1 MKQASIFKRLLC
13 MVLAVMIVA
22 GCSVPGYAVSGH
34 DHHDHHDHG
43 DESHV
48 QSVDFT
54 RVDNSEVSV
63 NMAGSGRTEITG
75 EEPYADTDVVR
86 ASIILSKTPT
96 IRAGFAADSIA
107 SNKAAVSYRDSL
119 KRDQADMIARIE
131 KATRSELDV
140 VWNLTLI
147 ANLISVDVEYGQ
159 IKTIEKLPGVKAVVL
174 ENQYLP
180 CETEEGTVA
189 PNMAT
194 SGAQIGTA
202 PVWAAGYTGAG
213 MRIAVI
219 DTGIDTDHQSLN
231 PVAYAYSLAQLAA
244 AKGVDADSFIAGLD
258 LLDAEEIA
266 RVADDLNVT
275 VDPEAA
281 FVSDKIAFAYNY
293 RDHDYDV
300 THDNDEEGDHGS
312 HVAGIATANSW
323 LYNSAT
329 GNFGKAMDYAFMQ
342 GVAPDAQLLAMKV
355 FGKNGSPYDSDFFAA
370 IEDAIVLGADS
381 INLSLGST
389 APGRGHH
396 SNTEF
401 QKIMDGLTESGVVVA
416 ISAGNSGYWAEDA
429 ANGGY
434 LYSTDVSMDT
444 LGQPGAFT
452 NSLCVASVEN
462 DGMVGYYFTVG
473 GETIVY
479 IEELFEETAMKS
491 LTTLAGEQE
500 YVFIDGVGKREDWA
514 AVADLLPGKVAIC
527 SRGETNFVEKAQLA
541 VEYGAIA
548 VMIYNNVNGIIYLD
562 MREYTE
568 EAPVVFVTQ
577 KQSAVIREKSTP
589 VYAQDGSLRCYTGT
603 MTISNTIGKGEFASE
618 YYVMSDFSSWGVTG
632 SLEMKPEITAPG
644 GNIFSLEGLDPSGG
658 AYAIKSGTSM
668 ASPQVAGLSAL
679 LLQYIY
685 ENKLDEKT
693 GMDPRHL
700 AQSLLMSTAEPV
712 LAAKDNY
719 FSILQQGAGLANI
732 NLATNADSYIVMAP
746 GSSNGAEDG
755 KVKVELFDDPR
766 REGRYSASFTVNSL
780 KDEAAELSLYADFF
794 IQAVISDGQYLYM
807 DTVTETAAMDVVW
820 YVNGEA
826 VVPAGLE
833 NMDFNGDGK
842 VSAADGQALLDYATG
857 VITSLHNQSLADVD
871 KDSDIDSHDAYV
883 FLRDLAS
890 VTASL
895 PAGGK
900 TEVKV
905 EFSVTDGLR
914 EMLNEA
920 YPNGT
925 YLMGYLYAETAST
938 DEGVA
943 GTVHSIPVLGFYGS
957 WTESSMFDVGKW
969 ITYATEEDGRIPY
982 IGVTRANDFKVRY
995 AKDPNYHYSFGG
1007 NPLIPD
1013 DVYLPER
1020 DSFNSSDYF
1029 HGIGFVA
1036 IRNADQSRILI
1047 RNETADTVL
1056 LDQKTGAVNM
1066 AYYANEVYGWQN
1078 TNKILETNMSLKNTS
1093 ENDVISVEFTLV
1105 PEYYIDENGVVDW
1118 DALGDGASLSTSFVI
1133 DNTAPELKGV
1143 SVDFLNNTMTIRASD
1158 NRYVAGAGIYNKTG
1172 TRCLASVGAKQD
1184 IEMGETADYT
1194 FSLDGINGKKF
1205 LVQVFD
1211 YAMNVSTYLLEVQLG
1226 EEAAIPDMMAFD
1238 LVQYHWT
1245 SFTKD
1250 FKYDYKVGT
1259 PRLAYADHTY
1269 YAATIAEH
1277 YVFASTSKGELYVMP
1292 EDDLSDITFIVDL
1305 GVILYDM
1312 AYNKADGDIYA
1323 VTETGELIT
1332 IHKLTGQMTRK
1343 GKIGVNTNTLACSPE
1358 GVFYCNELGTG
1369 RVYSFTLETMNNPTL
1384 LMEDPFLTDVDPIT
1398 GADMG
1403 GATGNMGMEYDPNRN
1418 MICWNSHCEVLIGS
1432 YVTFAYYYE
1441 IDPATGEFTRYED
1454 FWHEM
1459 SCLMVPDETGRNDG
1473 WAKPTDKVS
1482 GVKLNK
1488 ASLDVVKGT
1497 TAQLTANVQ
1506 PWTAIDRTVTWI
1518 SANPG
1523 IATVDQNGVV
1533 TGVTPGTTTITA
1545 VSNLDPTKTAS
1556 CKVTVDLL
1564 YVTINGTVVDENGS
1578 SMFYSWDMEKND
1590 TWTPGKP
1597 LSISMTSATWSTGQ
1611 NVFYIMDTTKELVV
1625 HKVDA
1630 DGNVLASAAS
1640 AKGIALWDMA
1650 YSETFST
1657 AEQDMVNSIYYCYLL
1672 SPKDPLALD
1681 AVGFDLSSM
1690 CSYMVGITTM
1700 GTETVEDDAGN
1711 EHEAEHLIMLD
1722 NDGYIWHFWIY
1733 TRYDEFGEPDG
1744 YDALYAINA
1753 TTLNCEFPGD
1763 ETMEHMYTSLM
1774 VGEDGNLYLSTFNGE
1789 TNELYYMVFDEEESK
1804 YIAVKLGDMG
1814 KNVWPA
1820 TITSVTVNGGGSAA
1834 AAKHPAPAYSMTST
1848 VISREELASAAIGGE
1863 VEKTP
1868 YVLNQTERETKLALV
1883 KGGEIGTNAAGTK
1896 ADPIP
1901 LVEGENT
1908 GMSPTTGSD
1917 KYCYFTYT
1925 AGTAGT
1931 VTAFSEGTNWRAKI
1945 YVNDEQVGSSSLYN
1959 PNYDGSTITQEL
1971 NAGDTFLL
1979 QISPYSGYSNVGG
1992 EITVTFHFTGA
2003 GETPPCTHTNV
2014 GGWEYNDTHHWK
2026 TCQCGE
2032 EVSKATHSYTDGVC
2046 VCGKADPNAADPA
2059 CDHANAGAWQYD
2071 DNGHWK
2077 VCADCGEKTDE
2088 GTHSYENGACVC
2100 GKTDPDAGTEPNPSD
2115 TLVLG
2120 ENTGL
2125 ASGTVYTYT
2134 ATQDG
2139 RLEFDFTVKD
2149 SSGAFVYQYSY
2160 GKAARVKILVNGK
2173 HVPNLLDTRVTVAKG
2188 QTVTVEL
2195 VSVDGDSYTGTLNLS
2210 TLAAA
2215 AKLQL
2220 GDNALAK
2227 DTDYSFIATQDG
2239 TLYTSIKVLWCDNV
2253 YCSAA
2258 SLSSSVVFRI
2268 NGAVVTSFDNA
2279 YEVKTGDEITVRLGT
2294 TFDVDASSTFYLS
2307 YEGFYV
2313 HEKGSRGNPY
2323 TLSYAECPT
2332 YSVEIPAGTA
2342 VWYKLSGFG
2351 EDGYLTVEGAN
2362 AYVII
2367 GNSRV
2372 NATNGKLTV
2381 PAYVNMQIGNSGSAP
2396 ATFRFSASITE
2407 GTEMNPEDLTVGTH
2421 PVVLDASE
2429 YYFFDYVAKRP
2440 GTATVTVSGDNW
2452 RFWLSHLD
2460 ANGTAII
2467 DAEDHR
2473 EARGDAATVTVE
2485 MAVGQSI
2492 VIKLGT
2498 MNASWTS
2505 PGGEL
2510 TVTFQYQNSQSGEPC
2525 EHVPGEPE
2533 IENEVTRTCTQD
2545 GSYDSVVYCTVCG
2558 DELSRDTIVDPAPGH
2573 TPGPEATCTTAQLC
2587 TVCSALLQSS
2597 LGHNFVEGTCTRC
2610 GQSEAENALVLGTNN
2625 LTSGNVYSYTAAAD
2639 GRLQFDFTSLTD
2651 GSGSAIYQYAYGKGT
2666 RVKIQINGKYV
2677 PNLEDTKITV
2687 TAGQT
2692 VTVELVSVDG
2702 GNYSAV
2708 LELAAIGAA
2717 AELVLGENQ
2726 IAGKTDYSFFAPQDG
2741 TLYTTVMELWY
2752 DGGYCTELTLTSS
2765 VVFRINGVMIE
2776 RFNNAYEVKAG
2787 DEITVLLSPNFGK
2800 TSSAKLY
2807 LSYEG
2812 YYQHPAG
2819 SRGNPYLLSYAQC
2832 PTDSASIPADSYVWY
2847 RLSGFGSGYYLTVT
2861 GENAYVIVGGEI
2873 YRATNG
2879 SVTVPTST
2887 NIQIGNS
2894 GTEAAV
2900 FRLSAGI
2907 TEGYPD
2913 NPKTLEE
2920 GSNSVTLA
2928 ARKNYYYG
2936 FTAEANGTAT
2946 FTVSGKNW
2954 GYQYTVYDA
2963 NGTAVDGIETMRY
2976 GYKGDTDTVEVYLT
2990 AGQSLLVRLGTMDSS
3005 WTQTGG
3011 DLTVRFHF
3019 EADGSCSHKN
3029 EAGAWQYDDTHH
3041 WQICDFCEEPFNRD
3055 VHEYGDDDLCICG
3068 KIDPTAQCE
3077 HSYSD
3082 WVDGRKTCSKCGSVI
3097 TCQHPAAE
3105 VRGKEDPTC
3114 TEDGYT
3120 GDSYCTTCGKMTIRG
3135 KTDPATGHD
3144 YQNGVCANCGGKDPD
3159 YRPIVAEEITHEVL
3173 STNGV
3178 ITVTWDPARM
3188 TLVAI
3193 DVCGDYRSV
3202 RQGEG
3207 NVTFGYVALE
3217 GIPAGESVATL
3228 YFEVVDPEDADTSVT
3243 VHQLN
3248 DENFD
3253 ACAHVGTA
3261 GQPVE
3266 ENRREATCTEDGS
3279 YDSVVYCTNC
3289 GWELSRETIVIPA
3302 EHICEFRWNPDFS
3315 AVSATCACGGAVGE
3329 SCDLVWDNST
3339 PGILT
3344 VTASVTVAGEVLTD
3358 RRVITAS
3365 VNGGTVTVTLPEG
3378 FGGMTVIAAAY
3389 TADGKMTGCDSQ
3401 TAAGNTVSLRVSG
3414 DVITLYMVGSVYKPI
3429 SIPMTPAR

>member
-1 MKQASIFKRLLC
+1 MML
-13 MVLAVMIVA
+13 IVA
-22 GCSVPGYAVSGH
+22 LMAGNILPGHALGVHASD
-34 DHHDHHDHG
+34 DHHDHSHG
-43 DESHV
+43 
-48 QSVDFT
+48 QSIDFT
-54 RVDNSEVSV
+54 QVDDGEVSASLPL
-63 NMAGSGRTEITG
+63 NGRTEIT
-75 EEPYADTDVVR
+75 EEEAYADTDVVR
-86 ASIILSKTPT
+86 ASIILSKAPT
-96 IRAGFAADSIA
+96 IKAGFAVDSIA
-107 SNKAAVSYRDSL
+107 SNKAAVSYRESL
-119 KRDQADMIARIE
+119 KRDQANLVTRIE
-131 KATRSELDV
+131 KAIRTELDV

-147 ANLISVDVEYGQ
+147 ANIISVDVEYGK
-159 IKTIEKLPGVKAVVL
+159 IKDIEKLPGVQAVVL
-174 ENQYLP
+174 ENRYLP
-180 CETEEGTVA
+180 CETEEGTTV

-194 SGAQIGTA
+194 SGAQIGTS

-231 PVAYAYSLAQLAA
+231 PIAFEYSLAKLAEA
-244 AKGVDADSFIAGLD
+244 AGVEEDKFVSGLG

-266 RVADDLNVT
+266 AVVQNLNVT
-275 VDPEAA
+275 VDPALTY
-281 FVSDKIAFAYNY
+281 VNSKIPFAYNY

-323 LYNSAT
+323 LYNPAS
-329 GNFGKAMDYAFMQ
+329 GNFGKAVDYAFMQ
-342 GVAPDAQLLAMKV
+342 GVAPDAQLLALKV

-396 SNTEF
+396 SNPQF
-401 QKIMDGLTESGVVVA
+401 QQIMDSLTESGVVVA
-416 ISAGNSGYWAEDA
+416 ISAGNSGHWVESA

-434 LYSTDVSMDT
+434 LYNTDVSMDT

-462 DGMVGYYFTVG
+462 DGMVGPYFTVG

-491 LTTLAGEQE
+491 LTTLAGDQQ
-500 YVFIDGVGKREDWA
+500 YVFIDGVGKEEDWK
-514 AVADLLPGKVAIC
+514 AVADLLPGRIALC
-527 SRGETNFVEKAQLA
+527 SRGETNFVEKAALA
-541 VEYGAIA
+541 VKYGAIA

-568 EAPVVFVTQ
+568 EAPVVFVTK
-577 KQSAVIREKSTP
+577 KQSATIREKSTP
-589 VYAQDGSLRCYTGT
+589 VYDDKGNLRCYTGT
-603 MTISNTIGKGEFASE
+603 MTISNTIGKGEFHSE

-644 GNIFSLEGLDPSGG
+644 GNIFSLEGMNPNGG

-668 ASPQVAGLSAL
+668 ASPQVAGMAAL
-679 LLQYIY
+679 LMQYIK
-685 ENKLDEKT
+685 ENKLAEKT

-700 AQSLLMSTAEPV
+700 AQSLLMSTAVPI
-712 LAAKDNY
+712 LADKDNY
-719 FSILQQGAGLANI
+719 FSVLQQGSGLANI
-732 NLATNADSYIVMAP
+732 NYATNADSYIVMAP

-755 KVKVELFDDPR
+755 KVKVELFDDPQR
-766 REGRYSASFTVNSL
+766 TGSYSASFTVHNL
-780 KDEAAELSLYADFF
+780 KDGEKSLALNADFF
-794 IQAVISDGQYLYM
+794 IQSPISDGEYLYM
-807 DTVTETAAMDVVW
+807 DLTTTQVAMDVVW

-842 VSAADGQALLDYATG
+842 VSAGDGQALLDYSTG
-857 VITSLHNQSLADVD
+857 VITSLHNKALADVD
-871 KDSDIDSHDAYV
+871 GDGHIDSHDAYV
-883 FLRDLAS
+883 FLRDLSGVSA
-890 VTASL
+890 VL

-900 TEVKV
+900 TEIRVD
-905 EFSVTDGLR
+905 FSLTAELR
-914 EMLNEA
+914 EMLEET

-925 YLMGYLYAETAST
+925 YIMGYLFAETGST

-943 GTVHSIPVLGFYGS
+943 GTTHSIPVLGFYGN
-957 WTESSMFDVGKW
+957 WTDSSMFDVGKW
-969 ITYATEEDGRIPY
+969 VTYATEEDGRIPY
-982 IGVTRANDFKVRY
+982 IGYTRANDFKVRY

-1013 DVYLPER
+1013 SVYMPER
-1020 DSFNSSDYF
+1020 DSFNNNDF
-1029 HGIGFVA
+1029 LHGVGFVA
-1036 IRNADQSRILI
+1036 IRNADQSRVLI
-1047 RNETADTVL
+1047 KNETTDTVL
-1056 LDQKTGAVNM
+1056 LNQKTGAVNM
-1066 AYYANEVYGWQN
+1066 AYYMNDVYGWQN
-1078 TNKILETNMSLKNTS
+1078 TGMMLETNVSLKNTS
-1093 ENDVISVEFTLV
+1093 EDDVISVEFTLV
-1105 PEYYIDENGVVDW
+1105 PEYYIDRDGNVDW
-1118 DALGDGASLSTSFVI
+1118 DALGDGATLSTSFVI
-1133 DNTAPELKGV
+1133 DNTDPVLKGV

-1226 EEAAIPDMMAFD
+1226 EEAGIPDMMAFD

-1292 EDDLSDITFIVDL
+1292 EDDLTDITFIVDL
-1305 GVILYDM
+1305 GTILYDM
-1312 AYNKADGDIYA
+1312 AYNKADGNIYA
-1323 VTETGELIT
+1323 VTENNDLVTLD
-1332 IHKLTGQMTRK
+1332 KLTGQMTK
-1343 GKIGVNTNTLACSPE
+1343 VGKIGISTNTLACSPE
-1358 GVFYCNELGTG
+1358 GVFYANELGTG
-1369 RVYSFTLETMNNPTL
+1369 KVYSFTLDTMNRPTL
-1384 LMEDPFLTDVDPIT
+1384 LMEDPFLVKEDPIY
-1398 GADMG
+1398 GDMG
-1403 GATGNMGMEYDPNRN
+1403 GTTGNMGMEYDPNTG

-1432 YVTFAYYYE
+1432 YITMAYYYE
-1441 IDPATGEFTRYED
+1441 IDPKTGEFTRYED

-1459 SCLMVPDETGRNDG
+1459 SCLMIPDETGRNDG
-1473 WAKPTDKVS
+1473 WAKPTDKIS

-1488 ASLDVVKGT
+1488 ASLDVIKGT

-1518 SANPG
+1518 SADPSV
-1523 IATVDQNGVV
+1523 ATVDQNGVV
-1533 TGVTPGTTTITA
+1533 TGITPGTTTITA

-1564 YVTINGTVVDENGS
+1564 YVTINGTVMDADGNSG
-1578 SMFYSWDMEKND
+1578 FYSWNMAEDD
-1590 TWTPGKP
+1590 TWTPGKSLP
-1597 LSISMTSATWSTGQ
+1597 MSMTSATWSTKQ
-1611 NVFYIMDTTKELVV
+1611 NVFYIMDTTDALVV

-1630 DGNVLASAAS
+1630 DGKVLASAAS

-1700 GTETVEDDAGN
+1700 GTETVEDDDGN

-1733 TRYDEFGEPDG
+1733 TRYDANGQPDG

-1774 VGEDGNLYLSTFNGE
+1774 VGEDGNLYLSTYTGD
-1789 TNELYYMVFDEEESK
+1789 TNEVYYMVFDEEESK

-1814 KNVWPA
+1814 ANVWPA
-1820 TITSVTVNGGGSAA
+1820 TITSVTLNGGNAA
-1834 AAKHPAPAYSMTST
+1834 TAKHPAPAYSMTST
-1848 VISREELASAAIGGE
+1848 VISREQLASAAIDRE

-1868 YVLNQTERETKLALV
+1868 YVLNETERTAKLALIS
-1883 KGGEIGTNAAGTK
+1883 GEEIGVNAAGTK

-1901 LVEGENT
+1901 LVEGSNT
-1908 GMSPTTGSD
+1908 GVSPTSGSD

-1925 AGTAGT
+1925 AVSNGT
-1931 VTAFSEGTNWRAKI
+1931 VTVSSEGTNWRAKF
-1945 YVNDEQVGSSSLYN
+1945 YVNDKQVGSSSLYN

-1971 NAGDTFLL
+1971 TAGDTFLL

-1992 EITVTFHFTGA
+1992 EITVTFHFTAA
-2003 GETPPCTHTNV
+2003 GENPPCTHTNV
-2014 GGWEYNDTHHWK
+2014 GNWEYDDNGHWK
-2026 TCQCGE
+2026 TCECGE
-2032 EVSKATHSYTDGVC
+2032 KTNEGTHSYTDGVC
-2046 VCGKADPNAADPA
+2046 VCGKADPNAAPE
-2059 CDHANAGAWQYD
+2059 CDHTNVGNWEYD

-2077 VCADCGEKTDE
+2077 TCECGEKVNK
-2088 GTHSYENGACVC
+2088 GSHSYTDGVCIC
-2100 GKTDPDAGTEPNPSD
+2100 GKADPDAGSEPNPED
-2115 TLVLG
+2115 TLKLG

-2149 SSGAFVYQYSY
+2149 SAGSFVYQYSY
-2160 GKAARVKILVNGK
+2160 GKATRVKIMVNGK
-2173 HVPNLLDTRVTVAKG
+2173 HVPNLVDTRVTVTKG

-2195 VSVDGDSYTGTLNLS
+2195 VPVDGDSYTGTLTLS

-2215 AKLQL
+2215 AQLQL

-2227 DTDYSFIATQDG
+2227 DTDYSFIAPQDG

-2268 NGAVVTSFDNA
+2268 NGVVVTSFDNS
-2279 YEVKTGDEITVRLGT
+2279 YEVKAGDEITVRLGT

-2323 TLSYAECPT
+2323 TLSYSECPT

-2351 EDGYLTVEGAN
+2351 EDGYLTVEGTN
-2362 AYVII
+2362 AYVIV
-2367 GNSRV
+2367 GGSRM

-2381 PAYVNMQIGNSGSAP
+2381 PAYVNMQIGNSGAAP
-2396 ATFRFSASITE
+2396 ATFRFSASVTE
-2407 GTEMNPEDLTVGTH
+2407 GTAMNPKDLAVGTYTV
-2421 PVVLDASE
+2421 PLDSSE
-2429 YYFFDYVAKRP
+2429 NYYFDYVAKRP
-2440 GTATVTVSGDNW
+2440 GTATVTVSGANW

-2460 ANGTAII
+2460 ANGAAII

-2473 EARGDAATVTVE
+2473 EYRGDAATVTVE
-2485 MAVGQSI
+2485 MTVGQSI
-2492 VIKLGT
+2492 VLKLGT
-2498 MNASWTS
+2498 MNSSWTS

-2510 TVTFQYQNSQSGEPC
+2510 TVVFQFQANQSTEPC
-2525 EHVPGEPE
+2525 DHVPGEPE
-2533 IENEVTRTCTQD
+2533 IENEVIRTCTQD
-2545 GSYDSVVYCTVCG
+2545 GSYDSVVFCTVCG
-2558 DELSRDTIVDPAPGH
+2558 EELSRETIVDPAQGHIPGA
-2573 TPGPEATCTTAQLC
+2573 EATCTTAQLC

-2597 LGHNFVEGTCTRC
+2597 LGHNFVDGVCTRC
-2610 GQSEAENALVLGTNN
+2610 GQSESDNALVLGINN

-2639 GRLQFDFTSLTD
+2639 GRLQFDFTELKD
-2651 GSGSAIYQYAYGKGT
+2651 ASGAQIYQYAYSKGL
-2666 RVKIQINGKYV
+2666 RVNIQINGKYV

-2687 TAGQT
+2687 TKGQT
-2692 VTVELVSVDG
+2692 ITVELISVDG

-2717 AELVLGENQ
+2717 SELVLGENA
-2726 IAGKTDYSFFAPQDG
+2726 IAGKTDYSFFATQDG

-2765 VVFRINGVMIE
+2765 VVFKINGVMIE
-2776 RFNNAYEVKAG
+2776 KFNNAYEVKAG

-2800 TSSAKLY
+2800 SSSAKLY

-2819 SRGNPYLLSYAQC
+2819 SRGNPYTLGYAQC
-2832 PTDSASIPADSYVWY
+2832 PTDSAEIPAGTAVWY

-2861 GENAYVIVGGEI
+2861 GENAYVISGK
-2873 YRATNG
+2873 YRYNAVDG
-2879 SVTVPTST
+2879 SVTVPVST

-2913 NPKTLEE
+2913 NPKALEE

-2928 ARKNYYYG
+2928 ARENYYYG
-2936 FTAEANGTAT
+2936 FVAEANGTAS

-2963 NGTAVDGIETMRY
+2963 NGTAIDGLEVMRY
-2976 GYKGDTDTVEVYLT
+2976 EYKGDTDTVELYLE
-2990 AGQSLLVRLGTMDSS
+2990 AGQTLVVRLGTMDAS
-3005 WTQTGG
+3005 WTQPGG
-3011 DLTVRFHF
+3011 QVTVRFHF
-3019 EADGSCSHKN
+3019 EADGSCSHQN
-3029 EAGAWQYDDTHH
+3029 EAGTWQYNDTHH
-3041 WQICDFCEEPFNRD
+3041 WQVCDFCGESFNRD
-3055 VHEYGDDDLCICG
+3055 IHEYGNDDLCICG

-3077 HSYSD
+3077 HDYSD

-3097 TCQHPAAE
+3097 TCTHPAAE
-3105 VRGKEDPTC
+3105 VRGKKDPTC
-3114 TEDGYT
+3114 TEEGYT
-3120 GDSYCTTCGKMTIRG
+3120 GDAYCTTCGKMTIKG
-3135 KTDPATGHD
+3135 KTVPSTGHD
-3144 YQNGVCANCGGKDPD
+3144 YQDGICANCGEADPD
-3159 YRPIVAEEITHEVL
+3159 YRPIIGKDITHEVDA
-3173 STNGV
+3173 TNGV
-3178 ITVTWDPARM
+3178 VTVTWDTSRM

-3193 DVCGDYRSV
+3193 DVYGDYRSV
-3202 RQGEG
+3202 LQGEG
-3207 NVTFGYVALE
+3207 NVTFGYVDLE
-3217 GIPAGESVATL
+3217 GIPAGEAAATL
-3228 YFEVVDPEDADTSVT
+3228 YFEVVDPADCEVKTT
-3243 VHQLN
+3243 VRQLN
-3248 DENFD
+3248 NQNTE

-3266 ENRREATCTEDGS
+3266 ENRQAATCTVDGS
-3279 YDSVVYCTNC
+3279 YDSVVYCTAC
-3289 GWELSRETIVIPA
+3289 GEELSRKTVTIPA
-3302 EHICEFRWNPDFS
+3302 EHICEFRWNADFS
-3315 AVSATCACGGAVGE
+3315 RVSATCACGGAVGE

-3358 RRVITAS
+3358 RRVIMAS
-3365 VNGGTVTVTLPEG
+3365 VNGDTVTLVLPEG
-3378 FGGMTVIAAAY
+3378 FTGMNVIVAAY
-3389 TADGKMTGCDSQ
+3389 TAEGRMTGCDTKVATGSVVDLKV
-3401 TAAGNTVSLRVSG
+3401 TG
-3414 DVITLYMVGSVYKPI
+3414 DVITLYLLDSLHRPI